1 MKWRVFL
8 RAIERDVE
16 TAECIVKAASCLHN
30 FVMRKN
36 NGEYSAIESEEQA
49 QPVRVLLDTAL
60 TNRRSNAAALE
71 IPELFIAYF
80 NR

>member
-1 MKWRVFL
+1 MKWRIFL
-8 RAIERDVE
+8 RAIEIDVE
-16 TAECIVKAASCLHN
+16 TAECIVKAACCLHN

-36 NGEYSAIESEEQA
+36 NGEYPAIESEEHA
-49 QPVRVLLDTAL
+49 QPIRALLDTAL

-71 IPELFIAYF
+71 IRELFTAYF